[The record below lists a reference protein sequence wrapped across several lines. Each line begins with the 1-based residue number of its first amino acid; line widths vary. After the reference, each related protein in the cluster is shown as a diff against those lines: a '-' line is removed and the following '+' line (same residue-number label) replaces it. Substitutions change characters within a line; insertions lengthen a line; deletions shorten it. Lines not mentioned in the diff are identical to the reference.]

1 MYVCMCVYGCF
12 VCTDCDIQDGAC
24 IGKKGASWATIC
36 DLIFQRAIGIKAWE
50 MTGHL
55 RENLFLKRT
64 EVQLSVPDWLAFNTF

>member
-36 DLIFQRAIGIKAWE
+36 DLIFQRAIGIKA
-50 MTGHL
+50 
-55 RENLFLKRT
+55 
-64 EVQLSVPDWLAFNTF
+64 